1 MNLDKDEKVVVGL
14 MSGTSL
20 DGIDAALVSITEEKE
35 DIQLKLLHFTTLQYT
50 DIMREKILS
59 LCDPKQ
65 ARMEEISAM
74 NMLLGELFAD
84 AAKKVVTEAN
94 RTTNE
99 IDFISSHGQTIFHQP
114 ESVEIAG
121 HSVASTLQIGDIS
134 MIAERTGVMTI
145 GDFRTRDMAAGGQG
159 APLVPYADNL
169 LFREKEFGRVL
180 VNIGG
185 IANITV
191 LPPEISE
198 EDVLAFDT
206 GPGNMIIDA
215 FAGWATNGK
224 RSFDDHGAIAASGRV
239 DEAWLLELLVHDY
252 YNQPPPKSTGRE
264 LFGIEY
270 ARKLWD
276 EASLSAADK
285 LATITEL
292 TARTIASDI
301 SRVIASHHIKE
312 VYVSGGG
319 WHNRTLMNGLKR
331 HLPDSINMGS
341 TDDLGIPSDAKEA
354 VVFAL
359 LGYQCYMKRFNNLP
373 SATGARHPVIMGKI
387 AW

>member
-1 MNLDKDEKVVVGL
+1 MQTQNQKLVVGL

-20 DGIDAALVSITEEKE
+20 DGIDAALVRIAEDAG
-35 DIQLKLLHFTTLQYT
+35 DIQLKLLHFATMPYPESVREQILQ
-50 DIMREKILS
+50 

-65 ARMEEISAM
+65 ARIEDISAM

-84 AAKKVVTEAN
+84 AAQQVVTEAN
-94 RTTNE
+94 RTMDE
-99 IDFISSHGQTIFHQP
+99 IDLISSHGQTIFHQP
-114 ESVEIAG
+114 EAVEIAG
-121 HSVASTLQIGDIS
+121 YPVASTLQIGDIG
-134 MIAERTGVMTI
+134 MIAERTGVTTV

-159 APLVPYADNL
+159 APLVPYADHL
-169 LFREKEFGRVL
+169 LFRKTEYGRVL

-191 LPPEISE
+191 LPPEQSE
-198 EDVLAFDT
+198 ARVLAFDT

-224 RSFDDHGAIAASGRV
+224 QSYDENGSMAASGQV
-239 DEAWLLELLVHDY
+239 DEPWLAELLSHDY
-252 YNQPPPKSTGRE
+252 YKQTAPKSTGRE

-270 ARKLWD
+270 AKKLW
-276 EASLSAADK
+276 EESSHLSAADK

-292 TARTIASDI
+292 TAWTIASDI
-301 SRVIASHHIKE
+301 SRLIDSHQIKE
-312 VYVSGGG
+312 VFVSGGG
-319 WHNRTLMNGLKR
+319 WHNRTLMNSLKS
-331 HLPDSINMGS
+331 HLPGTVTIGS
-341 TDDLGIPSDAKEA
+341 TDDLGISGDAKEA

-359 LGYQCYMKRFNNLP
+359 LGYQCLMKRFNNLP
-373 SATGARHPVIMGKI
+373 AATGAKNEVIMGKI